1 MKQSSLLWL
10 TLLFSCLC
18 QDIPAQPAK
27 KFYFTHYTA
36 EAGLLSTEVNS
47 VTQDVNG
54 YIWVGTVDGLQ
65 RFDGTRFQTFQH
77 NPADPYSLPNNHV
90 VFLLTDQKDRLW
102 LLTAK
107 GNIGY
112 FNTKTLRYTA
122 VRVTTKTNNIEGATV
137 KRLIKDESGHIFL
150 LLGGLEVV
158 TWDEKSNE
166 FSWKNNFFETTPGT
180 GVSDFAHQ
188 PGTPYY
194 WIGGGKG
201 VGVYNSQTKVLSYP
215 GNNREK
221 IPAVELMSNISV
233 PYHLHFDKKGRLWFQ
248 SWISGMPKAY
258 RFRLNDPQ
266 PVLEEFEFISM
277 LKSYYETYRFFEQKD
292 GTIWIGGLNLF
303 ARFVEEDKK
312 FQLVYNGYLNERSI
326 SYERLNTI
334 FEDREKNIWVG
345 TDNNGLYRFNPS
357 EQFFTNVAHLHPIT
371 KQQGKGTV
379 MSFIPLKDGRILTG
393 SWGDGLY
400 LYDKN
405 LNLLPL
411 KINGLTA
418 IPGPSVWGMVAS
430 GDSNRIWMGAQ
441 PGIIEFNQATNTAKT
456 YNPPQLENRT
466 VRQVAED
473 RDGNLWLGMQNFGLF
488 KWNAADK
495 KAGDIKKITRIDGF
509 PVSMV
514 IKITVDSKG
523 LVWVTS
529 DWKGLYVID
538 PRSNQVIYH
547 FSDSAKGA
555 FRLPEIN
562 TYAVLDYNDSLMA
575 IATTRTML
583 LFNRYTQHTTQI
595 GRAGFMRG
603 NVVSMEK
610 DNRGY
615 IWVATTS
622 GLNRVNVK
630 TRAFVGFNRS
640 DGIDNDHFSY
650 AASARLPDGRLL
662 FGSSTEFISFSPD
675 SMNINHTPPLP
686 TITEF
691 RVQNRSLLVDS
702 LLQLDRVELRYNSNS
717 IEIGFSPMVYSS
729 AFNILYKM
737 EGIDPDWRIAD
748 KSNKAVYSYLPSGK
762 YQFQMKTLDGEG
774 HISELV
780 SSLSIRIIPP
790 FWKSWWFYCGLA
802 LIAGLLLFWF
812 DRERIR
818 RKEAL
823 LKMRNNIAE
832 NLHQEVNAAL
842 NNINIL
848 SEMAR
853 LKAENNPE
861 KSKEYIEQIHT
872 KSHNMIIAMDDMLW
886 SLDPGNDSME
896 KTTDRMREYIDAL
909 KNRYGVN
916 IDIAVDHKV
925 ETLPLNMK
933 MRHDAFLVFKEGLKN
948 LVTLGAENLHV
959 YIKSDRSDLLFI
971 TLFDSE
977 HCDMQQL
984 NNLLHRQDLERRLNM
999 IQASIEV
1006 DLHKS
1011 HSAITMRVPVS

>member
-1 MKQSSLLWL
+1 MWLLLIFHWFCL
-10 TLLFSCLC
+10 TIS
-18 QDIPAQPAK
+18 AQPVK
-27 KFYFTHYTA
+27 KFYFTHYTTD
-36 EAGLLSTEVNS
+36 AGLLSTEINT
-47 VTQDVNG
+47 VTQDERG
-54 YIWVGTVDGLQ
+54 FIWVGTVDGLQ
-65 RFDGTRFQTFQH
+65 RFDGTRFQNFQH
-77 NPADPYSLPNNHV
+77 NPADPNSIPDNNV
-90 VFLLTDQKDRLW
+90 VFLLKDDQNRLW
-102 LLTAK
+102 LLTAR

-122 VRVTTKTNNIEGATV
+122 VRVITKTQKPEGAAV

-150 LLGGLEVV
+150 LLGGVEVV

-166 FSWKNNFFETTPGT
+166 FSWKNNFFEITPGT

-194 WIGGGKG
+194 WIAGGKG
-201 VGVYNSQTKVLSYP
+201 VGIYNSQTRVLSYP
-215 GNNREK
+215 GNNRER
-221 IPAVELMSNISV
+221 IPAVELMSTISI
-233 PYHLHFDKKGRLWFQ
+233 PYHLHFDQQGRLWFQ
-248 SWISGMPKAY
+248 SWITGLPKAY
-258 RFRLNDPQ
+258 RFRLNDPK
-266 PVLEEFEFISM
+266 PVLEEFEFIS
-277 LKSYYETYRFFEQKD
+277 LVKSYYETYRFFEQKD
-292 GTIWIGGLNLF
+292 GSIWIGGLNLF
-303 ARFVEEDKK
+303 ARFVESENR
-312 FQLVYNGYLNERSI
+312 FQLIQNGYLNERSI
-326 SYERLNTI
+326 SYERLTSI

-357 EQFFTNVAHLHPIT
+357 EQYFTNVAHTDRVNNRP
-371 KQQGKGTV
+371 GKGTV
-379 MSFIPLKDGRILTG
+379 MSFISLKNGEILAGTW
-393 SWGDGLY
+393 SDGLY
-400 LYDKN
+400 QYDRN

-411 KINGLTA
+411 RIKGIQEMKSPT
-418 IPGPSVWGMVAS
+418 VWTMCAS
-430 GDSNRIWMGAQ
+430 GDSNTIWMGAQ
-441 PGIIEFNQATNTAKT
+441 PGIIELNQATATAKS

-466 VRQVAED
+466 VRQVVED

-495 KAGDIKKITRIDGF
+495 KARDIKKITRFEGF

-523 LVWVTS
+523 LIWVAS

-538 PRSNQVIYH
+538 PRLNKVIYQ
-547 FSDSAKGA
+547 FSDTTKGA

-562 TYAVLDYNDSLMA
+562 TYSVLEYNDSLMA
-575 IATTRTML
+575 IATTRNLL

-610 DNRGY
+610 DSRGY
-615 IWVATTS
+615 IWIATTS

-640 DGIDNDHFSY
+640 DGIDNDHFSF
-650 AASARLPDGRLL
+650 AASTRLPDGRLL
-662 FGSSTEFISFSPD
+662 FGSSTEFIGFNPD
-675 SMNINHTPPLP
+675 SMNISSTPPLP
-686 TITEF
+686 KITEF

-702 LLQLDRVELRYNSNS
+702 LLELDRVELRYGSNS
-717 IEIGFSPMVYSS
+717 IEIGFSPLVFSS

-762 YQFQMKTLDGEG
+762 YHFRMKTLDGEG
-774 HISELV
+774 QVSEVV
-780 SSLSIRIIPP
+780 STLTIRIIPP
-790 FWKSWWFYCGLA
+790 FWKSWWFFCGLA
-802 LIAGLLLFWF
+802 VIIGLLFFWF

-818 RKEAL
+818 RKEAI
-823 LKMRNNIAE
+823 LKMRNNIAD
-832 NLHQEVNAAL
+832 NLHHEVNAAL

-853 LKAENNPE
+853 LKAEKDPE
-861 KSKEYIEQIHT
+861 KSKEYIEQIHS

-984 NNLLHRQDLERRLNM
+984 NNLLHRQDLERRLSM